1 MPRKAVDQE
10 LSRERILEVA
20 RHLFVTKGYRA
31 ISMRSIGQQLGYSH
45 GSLYYHFKDKAELFY
60 AIVQEDFSKLRTLF
74 ERVLVQSPNDGMSKL
89 EQAMLEFIRYGLN
102 NPHQYEIMFMTRDE
116 ELLSYARKE
125 QGRCL
130 EVFSTIVRQS
140 LQAHLSNDQDRHNI
154 PRTLFLAIHGF
165 ISYYIQD
172 HVNYEDVRPAACAH
186 VRFLC
191 RRAIEEAAQSA

>member
-1 MPRKAVDQE
+1 MARKAVDQE

-60 AIVQEDFSKLRTLF
+60 ALVQEDFMRLGRLF
-74 ERVLVQSPNDGMSKL
+74 ERVVNQAPSDGLSKMEQVMMEFVRFGL
-89 EQAMLEFIRYGLN
+89 EH
-102 NPHQYEIMFMTRDE
+102 PHHYEIMFMTRDE
-116 ELLSYARKE
+116 ELLAYARTE

-130 EVFSTIVRQS
+130 EMFSTIVRQS
-140 LQAHLSNDQDRHNI
+140 LTSNMHSDQERHNI
-154 PRTLFLAIHGF
+154 PLSLFLAMHGF
-165 ISYYIQD
+165 ISFYIQD
-172 HVNYEDVRPAACAH
+172 QVTFEEVKPAALAH

-191 RRAIEEAAQSA
+191 RRALESAQSA